1 MIGKLSRPV
10 TPAFVEA
17 PTPAPDDM
25 GLKLKPTGSRVL
37 LDNVFESGPISEI
50 LKIILLLLLF
60 WWKFHKGPLEGGR
73 RTKIVKWDST
83 GMHNLCKLYHLFH
96 NYSFKTYSNIYF
108 YHFYHLFFSL
118 SFILSRYKF
127 LQHYWWSMM
136 ASYFVINCFP

>member
-1 MIGKLSRPV
+1 MDSEKIRTKFVCFLHVNKNSRKCLESGKRRLWNFHQNQSIKIGKLCRPV
-10 TPAFVEA
+10 TLAFVEA
-17 PTPAPDDM
+17 PTPAPDAI

-83 GMHNLCKLYHLFH
+83 GMQNLCNLYHLF
-96 NYSFKTYSNIYF
+96 
-108 YHFYHLFFSL
+108 
-118 SFILSRYKF
+118 
-127 LQHYWWSMM
+127 
-136 ASYFVINCFP
+136 